1 MFVSNGCVINRL
13 IMSSG
18 FDLLEY
24 FYFNFNFLD
33 GGMFFR
39 EEISTCTLAV
49 ASYYRYRSDRYF
61 YF

>member
-13 IMSSG
+13 IMTSG

-39 EEISTCTLAV
+39 EEISTLYTLC
-49 ASYYRYRSDRYF
+49 S
-61 YF
+61 